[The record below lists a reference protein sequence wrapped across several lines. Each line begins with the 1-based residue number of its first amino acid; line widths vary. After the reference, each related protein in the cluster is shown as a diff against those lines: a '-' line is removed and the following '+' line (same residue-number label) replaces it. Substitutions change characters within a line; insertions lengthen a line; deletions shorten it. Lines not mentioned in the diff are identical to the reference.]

1 MDVREEILTLRRQLE
16 HANFLYYVK
25 DAPEISDF
33 EYDALMRR
41 LEELEAAHPE
51 YASPDSPTQHVG
63 GYALNTFAQVRHQ
76 VPLESLQDVFSFDEL
91 RAFGARMDGAL
102 TQTHDYSVEPKID
115 GLSMSLE
122 YENGVF
128 VRGATRGDGITGEDV
143 TENLRTL
150 RNLPLTLENAP
161 AKLIV
166 RGEVYMSHEVFA
178 ALNAERELLEQP
190 LLANPRNAAAGSVR
204 QQDPKVAAARKL
216 DIIIFNLQ
224 FDSDRTF
231 AAHTETLD
239 YLASLGFPVVPY
251 QRCETLD
258 ACCARIDWIGDNRET
273 FPFDIDG
280 AVIKINDLAQ
290 RQYLGSTAKF
300 PRWAVAYKY
309 PPEKKESRV
318 RDIVVQVG
326 RTGVLTPK
334 AVIEPVRLAGTT
346 VTNATLHNQ
355 DFIDNL
361 DLRIGDTVLVQKA
374 GEIIPEILSVVR
386 EKRPEGTVPFHMPDT
401 CPECGAPVVRDPD
414 GAALR
419 CTGAECPAQRLRNI
433 AHFASRE
440 AMDIDGLG
448 ISLCQ
453 SLIEAGLVHS
463 PAELYALEPQSVAAL
478 DHMGKKSAE
487 NLMAA
492 IEKSK
497 DAGMARLLCAFG
509 IRQVGQKAARV
520 LAMHFGT
527 LDKLMAATE
536 EELMAIPDVGPTTA
550 AYLRAW
556 FDNPQSQHQIRLLRD
571 AGVSFDSR
579 EQVVDRRFAGKTF
592 VLTGALEQAQ
602 KTVESRNFQ
611 ARKSTLEFD
620 DVMNVQRNLIYEQ
633 RRKVLDGEDIRENI
647 QGMVR
652 DTIAE
657 TVGNI
662 PPENADDLAE
672 RVAPLTRLFVRPG
685 EIVYHDGMTVEE
697 LNETLAAIAADV
709 YARREE
715 AFGPMPDGTPLMRE
729 LERVVMLRVVDEY
742 WMDHI
747 DAMDNLRR
755 GIGLRGYGNIKPIDA
770 YKKEGFDMFEA
781 MISGIRSEVV
791 RRIYTV
797 RVRKEERVERK
808 SVTKNA
814 VANAGGDASVRK
826 QPVKKVKKPGRND
839 PCPCGKLRPNG
850 LPMKYK
856 DCCGK
861 NQ

>member
-300 PRWAVAYKY
+300 PRWAVAFKF
-309 PPEKKESRV
+309 EAEETTTKLEDV
-318 RDIVVQVG
+318 TWELG
-326 RTGVLTPK
+326 RTGKLTPL
-334 AVIEPVRLAGTT
+334 AHVEPVELAG
-346 VTNATLHNQ
+346 VTIRKATLN
-355 DFIDNL
+355 NW
-361 DLRIGDTVLVQKA
+361 GDVQKKRVRV
-374 GEIIPEILSVVR
+374 GCRVFLRRSNDVIPEILGRVDEAEPDERDVTY
-386 EKRPEGTVPFHMPDT
+386 PTV
-401 CPECGAPVVRDPD
+401 CPACGAPTEFR
-414 GAALR
+414 GANLY
-419 CTGAECPAQRLRNI
+419 CTGRDCKPRIVAEL
-433 AHFASRE
+433 AHFASRD
-440 AMDIDGLG
+440 AMN
-448 ISLCQ
+448 
-453 SLIEAGLVHS
+453 IEG
-463 PAELYALEPQSVAAL
+463 
-478 DHMGKKSAE
+478 MGESTV
-487 NLMAA
+487 
-492 IEKSK
+492 
-497 DAGMARLLCAFG
+497 R
-509 IRQVGQKAARV
+509 
-520 LAMHFGT
+520 
-527 LDKLMAATE
+527 
-536 EELMAIPDVGPTTA
+536 
-550 AYLRAW
+550 AYLPHLVQAAVEIL
-556 FDNPQSQHQIRLLRD
+556 P
-571 AGVSFDSR
+571 
-579 EQVVDRRFAGKTF
+579 VV
-592 VLTGALEQAQ
+592 
-602 KTVESRNFQ
+602 
-611 ARKSTLEFD
+611 
-620 DVMNVQRNLIYEQ
+620 
-633 RRKVLDGEDIRENI
+633 
-647 QGMVR
+647 
-652 DTIAE
+652 
-657 TVGNI
+657 
-662 PPENADDLAE
+662 
-672 RVAPLTRLFVRPG
+672 
-685 EIVYHDGMTVEE
+685 
-697 LNETLAAIAADV
+697 
-709 YARREE
+709 
-715 AFGPMPDGTPLMRE
+715 
-729 LERVVMLRVVDEY
+729 
-742 WMDHI
+742 
-747 DAMDNLRR
+747 
-755 GIGLRGYGNIKPIDA
+755 
-770 YKKEGFDMFEA
+770 
-781 MISGIRSEVV
+781 
-791 RRIYTV
+791 
-797 RVRKEERVERK
+797 
-808 SVTKNA
+808 
-814 VANAGGDASVRK
+814 
-826 QPVKKVKKPGRND
+826 
-839 PCPCGKLRPNG
+839 
-850 LPMKYK
+850 
-856 DCCGK
+856 
-861 NQ
+861 